1 MSSKNLYH
9 LSEQC
14 VFTPDGLKTAAESGE
29 IPETLL
35 QMRRYR
41 YGVYRGISPESSPHP
56 FRVWIWILPSKSD
69 ARYTCGRRRH
79 KLHIVRFRAGT
90 KSSLIPLFLLF
101 PKSLSTFREPCFP
114 LYGDYSDS
122 VKRTVIP
129 AVHETVT
136 GGTCLPFYLNVVP
149 APVSG
154 GVASLVSSQG
164 HIPAGHSVVVEETSP
179 H

>member
-14 VFTPDGLKTAAESGE
+14 VFTPDGLKTVAESGE

-41 YGVYRGISPESSPHP
+41 YGVYRGIPPESSPHP

-69 ARYTCGRRRH
+69 ARYSCGRRRH

-90 KSSLIPLFLLF
+90 KISLIPLFLLF
-101 PKSLSTFREPCFP
+101 PKVFRLFGNPVFPCTGITPILSKEPSSL
-114 LYGDYSDS
+114 LYTKPSQ
-122 VKRTVIP
+122 
-129 AVHETVT
+129 AV
-136 GGTCLPFYLNVVP
+136 
-149 APVSG
+149 
-154 GVASLVSSQG
+154 LVCRF
-164 HIPAGHSVVVEETSP
+164 T
-179 H
+179 

>member
-79 KLHIVRFRAGT
+79 KLHVVRFRAGT

-101 PKSLSTFREPCFP
+101 PKSLSTFRGPRRSWRNRIPSSRSFSCGRRNFP
-114 LYGDYSDS
+114 SL
-122 VKRTVIP
+122 IP
-129 AVHETVT
+129 T
-136 GGTCLPFYLNVVP
+136 GRGQMHPF
-149 APVSG
+149 
-154 GVASLVSSQG
+154 
-164 HIPAGHSVVVEETSP
+164 
-179 H
+179 